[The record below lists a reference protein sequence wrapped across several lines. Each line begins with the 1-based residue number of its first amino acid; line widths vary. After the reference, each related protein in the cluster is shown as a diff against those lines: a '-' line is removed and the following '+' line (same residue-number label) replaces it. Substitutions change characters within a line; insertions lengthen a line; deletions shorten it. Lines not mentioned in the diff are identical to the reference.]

1 MLNHSLRIGFS
12 FGLTSGIITTLGL
25 MVGLQ
30 PLPNPKLA
38 VIGGII
44 TIAIAD
50 SLSDAMGIHVSE
62 ESEDKHTSKE
72 IWQSTFATFGSKFV
86 FALSFII
93 PVIIFKD
100 DLTTAIIVSIIWG
113 LSLLGVLSYLICNR
127 DKCSPWRAV
136 CEHLAIAI
144 VVIILTHYAGL
155 WINQTFCL

>member
-25 MVGLQ
+25 MVGLHSAVDD
-30 PLPNPKLA
+30 KLA
-38 VIGGII
+38 IIGGIL

-86 FALSFII
+86 FALSFMV
-93 PVIIFKD
+93 PVLVFKD
-100 DLTTAIIVSIIWG
+100 LSTAIIVSIIWG
-113 LSLLGVLSYLICNR
+113 LSLLSVLSYCICNR
-127 DKCSPWRAV
+127 DKCNPWRAV
-136 CEHLAIAI
+136 CEHLVIAI
-144 VVIILTHYAGL
+144 VVIILTHFAGI
-155 WINQTFCL
+155 WINQTFC

>member
-1 MLNHSLRIGFS
+1 MLNHSLRVGFS

-25 MVGLQ
+25 MVGLHSA
-30 PLPNPKLA
+30 LDSKLA
-38 VIGGII
+38 VIGGIL

-62 ESEDKHTSKE
+62 ESEGRHTSKE
-72 IWQSTFATFGSKFV
+72 IWQSTFATFGTKFV

-93 PVIIFKD
+93 PVLIFKD
-100 DLTTAIIVSIIWG
+100 DLTMAIIVSIIWG
-113 LSLLGVLSYLICNR
+113 LSLLSVLSYLICNR
-127 DKCSPWRAV
+127 DKCNPWRAV

-155 WINQTFCL
+155 RISQIF